1 VYAFRAPVPQLPQ
14 LLRTRLTA
22 IACGARLP
30 TRLRLFQHKKLP
42 CCRDRAAERRK
53 ELAATFERSGD
64 AASGELT
71 VRTLADQVASL
82 KAELA
87 AKKALEIAE
96 RNRALGGGAG
106 SPREIGSAVT
116 MSPLTEARAKAAA
129 AAAVSVS
136 EASTPAARQSFAPAA
151 TAAAGKW

>member
-1 VYAFRAPVPQLPQ
+1 VTHCHHS
-14 LLRTRLTA
+14 LR
-22 IACGARLP
+22 GPP
-30 TRLRLFQHKKLP
+30 TPHFHLQHKKLP

-136 EASTPAARQSFAPAA
+136 EASASASSSTPAARQSFAPAA